1 MQNRQRFSYQTTAI
15 GVTVLLSLVSCGHKT
30 EQNLNS
36 QGPLEVGIVVVQP
49 QAIELPRE
57 LPGRT
62 SAYKIAD
69 IRPQVGGIVVKRSFI
84 EGSEVK
90 AGQVLYQINPETYQA
105 SYDQAVA
112 ALAKARANQ
121 QAAELRANRYAEL
134 ITINAISKQEND
146 DAQATFQQAV
156 ADVAMAKAALET
168 ARINLAYSRVSSPV
182 TGRIGKSAV
191 TEGAL
196 VSAYQQT
203 ALATVQQLDP
213 IYVDVT
219 QSSRELMQ
227 LRSAVASGKL
237 QGASEHADVRLKL
250 EDGSEYREVGKLLFT
265 DVTVD
270 PSTGAIL
277 LRAIF
282 PNPKRQ
288 LLPGMFVRTR
298 LIEGKQA
305 NALMVP
311 QQAVIR
317 TPTGEATVLVLGP
330 NNKVVPRKIKTSQ
343 AVGNQWLV
351 SEGIAA
357 GDKVI
362 RDNLMKLK
370 PGMVV
375 KAIPREASAGVAKQK

>member
-362 RDNLMKLK
+362 LDNLMKLK